1 MNNRIELKSIDWS
14 PDYKIIDYN
23 EIELKPI
30 DWLPDYKIYDYINLL
45 GNPENNIWTP
55 EEENRVDKLFEEI
68 KKLANKMIK
77 DEED

>member
-1 MNNRIELKSIDWS
+1 MN
-14 PDYKIIDYN
+14 N

-30 DWLPDYKIYDYINLL
+30 DWNPDYKFFDYINLL
-45 GNPENNIWTP
+45 GKPENNIWTP

-68 KKLANKMIK
+68 KALANKMVK